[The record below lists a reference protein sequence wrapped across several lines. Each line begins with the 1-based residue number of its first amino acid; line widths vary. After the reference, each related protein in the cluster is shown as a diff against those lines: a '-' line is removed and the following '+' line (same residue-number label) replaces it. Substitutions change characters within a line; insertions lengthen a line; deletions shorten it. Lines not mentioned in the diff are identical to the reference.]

1 MLTVAYYLYFINLIF
16 FLDPDILNGLKW
28 SAALDS
34 VFKLNAENDTDIMWQ
49 YFGSQTGFMRT
60 YPGIYIFFKFL

>member
-1 MLTVAYYLYFINLIF
+1 M

-28 SAALDS
+28 SAALDD
-34 VFKLNAENDTDIMWQ
+34 VFKLNAENDSDIMWQ

-60 YPGIYIFFKFL
+60 YPGIYFF